1 MGRGMNK
8 MGVDRK
14 GVDGKGVNKGRKGY
28 KRMGKGVSEKDV
40 DGKRNE

>member
-28 KRMGKGVSEKDV
+28 KWMGKGVSEKDV